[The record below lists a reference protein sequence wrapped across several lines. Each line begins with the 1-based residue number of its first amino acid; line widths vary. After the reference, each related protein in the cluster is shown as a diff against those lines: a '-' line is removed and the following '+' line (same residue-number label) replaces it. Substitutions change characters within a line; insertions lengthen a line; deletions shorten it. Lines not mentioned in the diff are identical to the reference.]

1 MAVDPIQTPPPPQ
14 TRSNTYL
21 FSDPLDSH
29 PLWFKPDLFLSP
41 NFDSDSYIS
50 ELRTFVPFD
59 TLRSELQAHLTSLNH
74 ELIDLINRDY
84 TDFVNL
90 STKLVDV
97 DSAVVRMRAPL
108 LELREKIE
116 GFRGSVDS
124 SLVALKN
131 GLEQRS
137 EAAATREV
145 LELLLDT
152 FHVVSK
158 VEKLIKELPS
168 VPADWSNGDVNLA
181 QKSVVSNGSIENG
194 TNVRETQSM
203 LLERIASE
211 MNRLKFYIAHAQ
223 NLPFIQNIEKR
234 IQSASLLLDA
244 SLGHCFVGGLE
255 HRDESVIYN
264 CLRAYAAIDN
274 TSSAE
279 EIFRTTVVA
288 PLVQRIIPHGS
299 SGVAAGASGDGLE
312 NDYQEIKTC
321 INEGCKFLLE
331 ISSAENSGLHV
342 FDFLANSILKE
353 VLSAI
358 QKGKPGAFSPGRP
371 TEFLINYKSSLD
383 FLVHLEGYCPSRSS
397 VTKFRAEAIYN
408 EFMKQWNVGVY
419 FSLRFQEIAG
429 ALDSALAATSLIPV
443 HNSHSGHQNSQD
455 LTLRQSVTLLE
466 SLRSCWREDVLIFS
480 CADKFLRL
488 TLQLLSRFSNWLSSG
503 LDARKMGNTSSSSG
517 YEWAASAVPNDFLY
531 IIHDINCLVTEV
543 CGDYLDQV
551 LQLLS
556 SCSINVLD
564 LVKKSILQGGQSLNG
579 LIPLAINA
587 ITEALVDESVKG
599 LKDVKAIATTFRMT
613 NKPIPSRHS
622 LYVSGLL
629 TPLKKD
635 FLDMEKHNPYL
646 TKETMNEL
654 RHGAATSITGRY
666 YDMVA
671 EIVSV
676 AKKTESS
683 LQRLKKGAQR
693 RTGVSSDVSDPAVS
707 DTDKLCMQYFLD
719 IQEYGRNLSALGVD
733 AKEIPAY
740 RSLWHCVAPPDRQN
754 VINW

>member
-1 MAVDPIQTPPPPQ
+1 MAVDPIQTLPPP
-14 TRSNTYL
+14 RSATDF
-21 FSDPLDSH
+21 FSDPLDFH

-84 TDFVNL
+84 ADFVNL

-116 GFRGSVDS
+116 GFRGSAES

-168 VPADWSNGDVNLA
+168 VPADWSNGDVNSTEKNA
-181 QKSVVSNGSIENG
+181 ASNGCIENG

-223 NLPFIQNIEKR
+223 NLPFIQNMEKR
-234 IQSASLLLDA
+234 IQGASLLLDA
-244 SLGHCFVGGLE
+244 SLGHCFVDGLE
-255 HRDESVIYN
+255 HRDENAIYN

-279 EIFRTTVVA
+279 EIFRMTIVA
-288 PLVQRIIPHGS
+288 PLIQKIIPHGP
-299 SGVAAGASGDGLE
+299 SGGVVGASGDGLE
-312 NDYQEIKTC
+312 NDYQEIKKC
-321 INEGCKFLLE
+321 IEKDCKFLLE

-358 QKGKPGAFSPGRP
+358 KKGKPGAFSPGRP

-383 FLVHLEGYCPSRSS
+383 FLGHLEGYCPSRSA
-397 VTKFRAEAIYN
+397 VTKFRAEAIYV

-429 ALDSALAATSLIPV
+429 ALDSALATTSLIPV
-443 HNSHSGHQNSQD
+443 HNSPSGNGSSQD
-455 LTLRQSVTLLE
+455 LTLKQSVTLLE
-466 SLRSCWREDVLIFS
+466 SLRSCWREDVLILS
-480 CADKFLRL
+480 CSDKFLRL

-503 LDARKMGNTSSSSG
+503 LAARKTGNTGSNSG

-531 IIHDINCLVTEV
+531 IIHDINCLATEV
-543 CGDYLDQV
+543 CGDYLEHV

-556 SCSINVLD
+556 SCSADVLD
-564 LVKKSILQGGQSLNG
+564 LVKQSILQGGKSLND
-579 LIPLAINA
+579 LTPLAINA
-587 ITEALVDESVKG
+587 ITDALVDEAVKG

-629 TPLKKD
+629 SPLKKD

-646 TKETMNEL
+646 TRETVKEL
-654 RHGAATSITGRY
+654 RHGAATEITGRY
-666 YDMVA
+666 YDMVV

-676 AKKTESS
+676 ARKTESS

-693 RTGVSSDVSDPAVS
+693 RAGVSSDVSDPSVS

-719 IQEYGRNLSALGVD
+719 IQEYGRNLSTLGVD

-740 RSLWHCVAPPDRQN
+740 RSLWQCVAPPDRQN
-754 VINW
+754 VIDL